1 LTLDRY
7 LDNTKIKHPYSM
19 FVESHTES
27 LGKMTK
33 EIRNVLLEL
42 QNDVSTSNADAAP
55 KKMLNKLHDVWLISG
70 DLLTMAKELDDER
83 LRNVLKRTV

>member
-1 LTLDRY
+1 
-7 LDNTKIKHPYSM
+7 M